1 MRRRHIVGI
10 VAVGASLVTAMAL
23 AAPRAGAEPFGYDD
37 LTAIQ
42 QRHASGMLAE
52 TLGAPAAQRRAA
64 APSTAEKAEGKA
76 GASAACDG
84 RRGDNVKVNQNC
96 LNVADTD
103 LNGRGQSQNETWVA
117 VNPNNT
123 RQIIATYND
132 YRRGDGTCGVSYSRD
147 GGRSWAD
154 ATTPNGFVRGTA
166 FGGTAREYFQASG
179 DTAVDWDTRG
189 NAYLLCQQ
197 FKRGASVTADPD
209 QSSAFYIYRSTGSGG
224 ASFNFTGR
232 PVAEH
237 ADLAGAGNFLLDK
250 PLMTVDNNPR
260 SPFRDRVYVTWT
272 TFAEDGTGYIFASSS
287 NDYGEH
293 FSAPVLVSSD
303 SALCPNASGIPTPQG
318 RCNNNQFSQPVVGP
332 DGTLHVVFANYN
344 TANTGGDNHF
354 QVLAV
359 RSTNGG
365 ASFSAPVK
373 VGDFHELP
381 DCDTYQGAGKDP
393 GRSCVIEKG
402 SSTNSIFRA
411 ANYPYAAVDPG
422 NPRRI
427 AVTYGSYINRNSNE
441 AKGCTPAGL
450 TPSLGGLYT
459 GVKEGGCNNDIVL
472 STSTDG
478 GASFTG
484 TTTGVRTLPV
494 VNDAAKQGSTDQFWQ
509 GMAYSPR
516 GTLVVGYYDRQYGND
531 NTTGASDIT
540 LSTSKS
546 GGAFRH
552 TRVTSSSMPP
562 PTQFNG
568 QFMGDYIQ
576 VDATTTTAYPVWSD
590 TRTTALFLCPGTAT
604 PGTPPE
610 LCTAPA
616 PGPQTV
622 NPANDEEIFTAAVP
636 IS

>member
-1 MRRRHIVGI
+1 LENVMRRRHFVGI
-10 VAVGASLVTAMAL
+10 VAVGASLLTTIAL
-23 AAPRAGAEPFGYDD
+23 AAPRAGAERFGYDD

-42 QRHASGMLAE
+42 KRHTSGMLAE
-52 TLGAPAAQRRAA
+52 TFGASAA
-64 APSTAEKAEGKA
+64 AERQVAASTAEKAKA
-76 GASAACDG
+76 AGCDG
-84 RRGDNVKVNQNC
+84 RRGGNVKVNQNC
-96 LNVADTD
+96 LNIADTD
-103 LNGRGQSQNETWVA
+103 LNGRGQAQNETWVA
-117 VNPNNT
+117 ANPNNAK
-123 RQIIATYND
+123 QVIATYND

-147 GGRSWAD
+147 AGKSWAD

-166 FGGTAREYFQASG
+166 FGGAAREYFQAGG
-179 DTAVDWDTRG
+179 DTAVDWDSRG
-189 NAYLLCQQ
+189 NAYLLCQE
-197 FKRGASVTADPD
+197 FKRGAAVTTDPD
-209 QSSAFYIYRSTGSGG
+209 QSSAFYIYRSTGNGG

-237 ADLAGAGNFLLDK
+237 ADLAGAGDFLLDK
-250 PLMTVDNNPR
+250 PLMTVDNNTG

-272 TFAEDGTGYIFASSS
+272 TFAEDGTGYIFAASS

-293 FSAPVLVSSD
+293 FGAPVLVSSD
-303 SALCPNASGIPTPQG
+303 SALCPQTSGIPTPRG
-318 RCNNNQFSQPVVGP
+318 RCNNNQFSQPVVAS

-344 TANTGGDNHF
+344 TTNTGGDNRF
-354 QVLAV
+354 QILAV
-359 RSTNGG
+359 RSTDGG
-365 ASFSAPVK
+365 ATFSAPVK

-402 SSTNSIFRA
+402 TSTNSIFRA
-411 ANYPYAAVDPG
+411 ANYPYAAVDPR
-422 NPRRI
+422 NSKRI

-450 TPSLGGLYT
+450 TASLSSLYT

-472 STSTDG
+472 STSADG

-484 TTTGVRTLPV
+484 TSTNVRALPV
-494 VNDAAKQGSTDQFWQ
+494 VTNAAKQAGTDQFWQ

-531 NTTGASDIT
+531 NTTGFSDIT
-540 LSTSKS
+540 VSTAK
-546 GGAFRH
+546 GGPIRH

-576 VDATTTTAYPVWSD
+576 VDATATTAYPVWSD
-590 TRTTALFLCPGTAT
+590 TRANALFLCPGTGQ
-604 PGTPPE
+604 PGAPPE

-616 PGPQTV
+616 PGPQTITT
-622 NPANDEEIFTAAVP
+622 ANDEDIYTAAVP
-636 IS
+636 IG